1 MSATLAHA
9 RPRRNPV
16 PLVLTC
22 ALLAVGAVIL
32 AIFLGVVAI
41 APGEIVAVLTGK
53 GSGEARSIILDI
65 RLPRIV
71 TGVLA
76 GIHFAVA
83 GL

>member
-1 MSATLAHA
+1 M
-9 RPRRNPV
+9 
-16 PLVLTC
+16 
-22 ALLAVGAVIL
+22 IL

-76 GIHFAVA
+76 G
-83 GL
+83 